1 MRAIFINRF
10 YWPDEPAT
18 AQLLTDLA
26 EALAAKGQPVV
37 VITSHPG
44 RDDVPS
50 DEIRREVH
58 ILRVRGT
65 RWAARHGVFGKAC
78 DFATFFLGAL
88 LKLLF
93 IARRGDAAIAL
104 TDPPLVGVG
113 VALVAALRGAR
124 LYHWVQDIYP
134 EVAIELAGQR
144 WLVGFRPFRN
154 LAWRRAARCVTL
166 GQDMASVLHAASV
179 RADRISLAPNWAPEG
194 TAFQPKEIAAPLR
207 AAWGLTGKFIV
218 AYSGNLGRVHDLDP
232 ILELARDLHNEQQIA
247 VVFIGSGAQR
257 AALESASRRLGL
269 NNVHFHPSQPRAS
282 LATTLALADVHL
294 VTLRSGCERFV
305 FPSKLVGVAAVGRP
319 VLFIGPPDCEV
330 ARIVTHTDAGFGYA
344 FARTDVAAAAE
355 AIRRLSRDP
364 AAATALGHAA
374 VRYAETVGGANTA
387 ATHWL
392 ASLRG

>member
-18 AQLLTDLA
+18 AQLLTDLS

-37 VITSHPG
+37 VVASHPG
-44 RDDVPS
+44 RADVPS
-50 DEIRREVH
+50 DEIRRGVR
-58 ILRVRGT
+58 ILRIRGT
-65 RWAARHGVFGKAC
+65 RWASRHGVIGKAC

-88 LKLLF
+88 SKLLF
-93 IARRGDAAIAL
+93 AARRGDAVIAL
-104 TDPPLVGVG
+104 TDPPLIGVG

-144 WLVGFRPFRN
+144 WLAAFRPIRN

-166 GQDMASVLHAASV
+166 GQDMASVLQTSGV
-179 RADRISLAPNWAPEG
+179 RADRISLAPNWAPTG
-194 TAFQPKEIAAPLR
+194 TTPQPPEVADPLR
-207 AAWGLTGKFIV
+207 ESWGLTGKFIV
-218 AYSGNLGRVHDLDP
+218 AYCGNLGRVHDLDP
-232 ILELARDLHNEQQIA
+232 ILELARALRDESQLAI
-247 VVFIGSGAQR
+247 VFIGSGAQR

-269 NNVHFHPSQPRAS
+269 DNVHFHPSQPRAS
-282 LATTLALADVHL
+282 LAITLVLADIHL

-330 ARIVTHTDAGFGYA
+330 AKIITQTDAGFGYA
-344 FARTDVAAAAE
+344 VARTDVAALAD

-364 AAATALGHAA
+364 AASAKLGHAA
-374 VRYAETVGGANTA
+374 LRYAETVGDANIA
-387 ATHWL
+387 AARWHAW
-392 ASLRG
+392 LRG